1 MTTLSKPH
9 QFLTGCSLVALMV
22 ATRGHHFPTMQAM
35 LPSAS
40 WAVFFLAGIYLRALW
55 FPALLML
62 LAAGLDYIAISVG
75 GVSPFC
81 ISPAYAALL
90 PAYASLWFAGRWYQ
104 RRCGLTTI
112 APLPLI
118 ASVSTGALL
127 CEIISSASF
136 YVFSGL
142 FAAPTFIEFAERFSR
157 YFPSSLISI
166 ALWVGIATVLHA
178 AQLAARGAPVFTMPK
193 R

>member
-1 MTTLSKPH
+1 MTTLSKRY
-9 QFLTGCSLVALMV
+9 QFVIGCILVALMV
-22 ATRGHHFPTMQAM
+22 ATRGYHFPTVKTM

-40 WAVFFLAGIYLRALW
+40 WAVFFLAGIYLRAVWL
-55 FPALLML
+55 PGLLMA
-62 LAAGLDYIAISVG
+62 LAVGLDYIAITIG
-75 GVSPFC
+75 GVSAFC
-81 ISPAYAALL
+81 VSPAYAALL

-104 RRCGLTTI
+104 SRCGLMTI

-127 CEIISSASF
+127 CEIISSGSF
-136 YVFSGL
+136 YVFSGR
-142 FAAPTFIEFAERFSR
+142 FAAPTFVEFADRFNR

-166 ALWVGIATVLHA
+166 AVWVGIATVLHGVV
-178 AQLAARGAPVFTMPK
+178 LAARGAPIFSMPK